1 MSLFFSKPQTLQSL
15 YKKLEQG
22 QGYGSSQRQER
33 SYDHDGFVEKKRVVP
48 LDISRTVKVSFLLWV
63 PITVGTQGRS
73 LEDALESFQQYSFEE
88 TLEPDINWQDDDSD
102 YHNEL
107 YRSVSEIIENEK
119 NTLLS

>member
-73 LEDALESFQQYSFEE
+73 LEDTLESFQQYSFEE

-119 NTLLS
+119 NTL